1 MTGDAAHLHSPV
13 GGQGLNSGIQDAYN
27 LMWKLAL
34 LQHGKALPVEL
45 LDSYTIERHKTAQ
58 NLITR
63 VGTATKIVTLRNPLA
78 QKLRNQLAGV
88 LINTSRV
95 RNRMGRD
102 VAMLD
107 IEYKDSPAVAQDL
120 LSNSMA
126 DPILDRFNVM
136 FNYSG
141 YGFRAGPSAG
151 KRAPNILMPADGTG
165 LPASLF
171 DYYRGTHYTLMLFSR
186 LTGSP
191 GRGYLVGI
199 RRHHTNKVSSCHP
212 TVYRRCRMAIRVTRQ
227 QAYYCRCG
235 QKYPQAL
242 WRSAILSIPYPT
254 G

>member
-34 LQHGKALPVEL
+34 IQHGKALPEL

-88 LINTSRV
+88 LINTNRV

-120 LSNSMA
+120 SSN
-126 DPILDRFNVM
+126 NT
-136 FNYSG
+136 
-141 YGFRAGPSAG
+141 AG
-151 KRAPNILMPADGTG
+151 LFWTG
-165 LPASLF
+165 
-171 DYYRGTHYTLMLFSR
+171 
-186 LTGSP
+186 
-191 GRGYLVGI
+191 
-199 RRHHTNKVSSCHP
+199 
-212 TVYRRCRMAIRVTRQ
+212 
-227 QAYYCRCG
+227 
-235 QKYPQAL
+235 
-242 WRSAILSIPYPT
+242 
-254 G
+254 